1 MELLEKF
8 KGLIDEISSKELN
21 QDQKDLAIRILEKF
35 EDKDLE
41 YVFQFIAQR
50 IKTGFRFDSA
60 PESNSQTIAL
70 LEKENNL
77 SFVLDE
83 NKTKENA
90 LIIGENYDAL
100 KNLLLI
106 ERERERERAGA
117 PVKYDLIYIDPPY
130 NTEATKNDGNSIAN
144 DKENVQATKFVY
156 RDKYSRNGWLNL
168 MNERLKLAKE
178 LLKDDGVIFVSIDD
192 AEQAYLKVLMDE
204 IFGEENFITN
214 FVWISNKK
222 GRQIAGDK
230 AVSETFEYIL
240 MYRKSEEF
248 YQDFNIDWEYA
259 TKLMPSI
266 YEKKDLEIKEDKFGK
281 YIIQNELYN
290 TNIKAF
296 NEKTRPNLY
305 FPIFTNG
312 KEITTIYK
320 ENYSTI
326 YPPKNKYGVNGVWR
340 WGKEKINNESYNL
353 EVLEIKGQF
362 KIYTKVRK
370 FSYKLKNI
378 FLSEKISTR
387 SGNVLLDSILNYAD
401 FNTAKPISLI
411 NLILKV
417 LNKPNARILDFF
429 AGSGTT
435 AHAVLDLNKEDGG
448 NRTFTLVTNI
458 ENNIGIDVN
467 YERLY
472 RINHGIGTKGESF
485 EWANK
490 NEPYKSNLN
499 VYNIKYYDISLFNN
513 IDVKEIVK
521 ELIKLLKDFGVNSLS
536 EESEKDYTNL
546 LNSLLSLKPQ
556 LKENNESN

>member
-1 MELLEKF
+1 MMTLLDKF

-70 LEKENNL
+70 LEKDDNL

-83 NKTKENA
+83 NKTKENT

-106 ERERERERAGA
+106 ERERERAGA
-117 PVKYDLIYIDPPY
+117 PAKYDLIYIDPPY

-144 DKENVQATKFVY
+144 DKENVQAAKFVY

-204 IFGEENFITN
+204 IFGEENFVNN
-214 FVWISNKK
+214 FMWMHGLGKK
-222 GRQIAGDK
+222 DK
-230 AVSETFEYIL
+230 FSRTLQEYIL
-240 MYRKSEEF
+240 CYCKNKNFLRSWRYDKIIEYDNLSNPDNDSRGEWFSGSISFSEERSNKNHPNYF
-248 YQDFNIDWEYA
+248 TIYSPSGISWTRQWQCNEEEMKELLKNNLIYFGTPPEYNNVPRYKKFNGEAIEIIPTNFFDNHGT
-259 TKLMPSI
+259 TKSA
-266 YEKKDLEIKEDKFGK
+266 KT
-281 YIIQNELYN
+281 ELYKI
-290 TNIKAF
+290 IKKPSDIKK
-296 NEKTRPNLY
+296 EHTPK
-305 FPIFTNG
+305 PILLIKDIAKLISG
-312 KEITTIYK
+312 
-320 ENYSTI
+320 
-326 YPPKNKYGVNGVWR
+326 
-340 WGKEKINNESYNL
+340 EKI
-353 EVLEIKGQF
+353 
-362 KIYTKVRK
+362 
-370 FSYKLKNI
+370 
-378 FLSEKISTR
+378 
-387 SGNVLLDSILNYAD
+387 
-401 FNTAKPISLI
+401 
-411 NLILKV
+411 
-417 LNKPNARILDFF
+417 RILDFF
-429 AGSGTT
+429 AGTGTT
-435 AHAVLDLNKEDGG
+435 GHAVLELNKEDGG
-448 NRTFTLVTNI
+448 NRTFTLVTNN

-472 RINHGIGTKGESF
+472 RINHGIGSKGETF
-485 EWANK
+485 EWTNK